1 MFILFILD
9 FRKLCLKGKFANFV
23 TLNNLERWQQSFGA
37 NYNGA
42 AHFWLSSTT
51 STEIIF
57 GDGDDNNDADYYNY
71 HYNDQHRA
79 HLGWMFEPEDSATE
93 EREKPSEAGF
103 YAIIL
108 NKVID
113 EVKKSS

>member
-1 MFILFILD
+1 M
-9 FRKLCLKGKFANFV
+9 
-23 TLNNLERWQQSFGA
+23 E
-37 NYNGA
+37 
-42 AHFWLSSTT
+42 HFWLSSTT

-57 GDGDDNNDADYYNY
+57 GDVDDNNDADYYNY
-71 HYNDQHRA
+71 HHNDQHRA